1 MSRKELS
8 NKKRI
13 LKTVN
18 HFSMELMVRVII
30 KNISISASS
39 FVKEREKGRKKQQRK
54 DLMVVQCSR
63 SSTSTSFGNRPGN
76 AVQGDPTA

>member
-54 DLMVVQCSR
+54 DLMMLKTL
-63 SSTSTSFGNRPGN
+63 STAPPTSFGNRPGN

>member
-18 HFSMELMVRVII
+18 HCSMERMVRVII
-30 KNISISASS
+30 KNISISGSS
-39 FVKEREKGRKKQQRK
+39 LLKERERGRKKQHRK
-54 DLMVVQCSR
+54 DLMMLKTLSATLPA
-63 SSTSTSFGNRPGN
+63 SSENKPGN
-76 AVQGDPTA
+76 AVQDDPTV